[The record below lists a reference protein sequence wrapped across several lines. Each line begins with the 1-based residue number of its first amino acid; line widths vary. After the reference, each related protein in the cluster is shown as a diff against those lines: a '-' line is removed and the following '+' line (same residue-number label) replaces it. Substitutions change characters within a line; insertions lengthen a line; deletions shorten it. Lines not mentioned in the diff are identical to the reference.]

1 MKPGTAK
8 VVNSTKTYTSG
19 AQQARVQTESWL
31 AARGYCPACS
41 SGLRQTTNN
50 TAVLDFTCSR
60 CDSGFELK
68 SRKGPFGASIT
79 DGAYS
84 AMVGAIRRDEQPNL
98 FLLSYRLPFSVTTL
112 SVLPRRFLVEPI
124 VVKRKPL
131 SRTARRAGWVGCN
144 LNLSLVPKS
153 ALIACLTAGV
163 AVPRAT
169 VVEAWKRTAVLDELA
184 PRERGWLAVTLGI
197 VDRLRNKD
205 RFTLDDVYA
214 HEATLARLFP
224 NNRHIRPKLRQ
235 QLQILRDMGLV
246 AFLGRGSYALRLGSD
261 AGAGRGAG

>member
-1 MKPGTAK
+1 MPREVTTDSA
-8 VVNSTKTYTSG
+8 TTYKS
-19 AQQARVQTESWL
+19 ASQRARVQTEAWL

-41 SGLRQTTNN
+41 SDLRQTPNN
-50 TAVLDFTCSR
+50 TRVLDFSCVR

-68 SRKGPFGASIT
+68 SRKGPFGSSIT
-79 DGAYS
+79 DGAYE

-98 FLLSYRLPFSVTTL
+98 FLLSYRLPFDVTAL

-131 SRTARRAGWVGCN
+131 SPTARRAGWVGCN

-163 AVPRAT
+163 EVPRAS
-169 VVEAWKRTAVLDELA
+169 VVEAWNRTAVLDELA
-184 PRERGWLAVTLGI
+184 PRARGWLAVTLGI
-197 VDRLRNKD
+197 VDRLGNSD
-205 RFTLDDVYA
+205 QFTLNDVYA
-214 HEATLARLFP
+214 HEATLSRLFP
-224 NNRHIRPKLRQ
+224 NNRNIRAKLRQ

-246 AFLGRGSYALRLGSD
+246 AFLGGGSYALRIGN
-261 AGAGRGAG
+261 